1 MRAGWQ
7 VGSNEA
13 QIPCVYLPLCAL
25 ESTGQ
30 EGKKKV
36 GDSVMVHECECMS
49 GWKKK
54 MPSAIPVC
62 LLLWLVV
69 LRLHAAWIMLELQ
82 PVFPKEETEICV
94 TWPGFEWGWSSRP

>member
-1 MRAGWQ
+1 MCVFAFVCIRKHRAGR
-7 VGSNEA
+7 E
-13 QIPCVYLPLCAL
+13 
-25 ESTGQ
+25 
-30 EGKKKV
+30 KKKV

-49 GWKKK
+49 GWKKE